1 MRIRLIEASLVALL
15 LLISGRAAA
24 EELPS
29 VKVYKSPTCSCCSRW
44 ADQLSASGFE
54 VETVNVRDVVPIK
67 KQFRVPPQLGSCHTA
82 IVDGYVV
89 EGHVPIADILRL
101 LRERPDK
108 KGIGV
113 PGMPIGSPGMEGPDP
128 QPFKVYSFD
137 AEGNIE
143 EFASHSP

>member
-1 MRIRLIEASLVALL
+1 MSRSLVLACTLLLGALL
-15 LLISGRAAA
+15 PAAPLFA
-24 EELPS
+24 DATHI
-29 VKVYKSPTCSCCSRW
+29 KVYKSPTCSCCSRW
-44 ADQLSASGFE
+44 ADQLSASGFD
-54 VETVNVRDVVPIK
+54 VETVNVPDMAPIK
-67 KQFRVPPQLGSCHTA
+67 QQFRVPRQLGSCHTA
-82 IVDGYVV
+82 IVDGYVI

-128 QPFKVYSFD
+128 QPFKVYAFD
-137 AEGNIE
+137 AQGSIE

>member
-1 MRIRLIEASLVALL
+1 MRIRLIYAALL
-15 LLISGRAAA
+15 SLLLSISGLAAA
-24 EELPS
+24 EELPG

-54 VETVNVRDVVPIK
+54 VETINVDNVVPIK
-67 KQFRVPPQLGSCHTA
+67 QQYGVPRQLGSCHTA
-82 IVDGYVV
+82 IVDGYVI

-101 LRERPDK
+101 LRERPDT

-128 QPFKVYSFD
+128 QAFKVYAFD
-137 AEGNIE
+137 AQGTTE

>member
-1 MRIRLIEASLVALL
+1 MRIRLIKTALL
-15 LLISGRAAA
+15 TLLLVTSGWAAA
-24 EELPS
+24 EELPG
-29 VKVYKSPTCSCCSRW
+29 VKVYKSPTCSCCTKW
-44 ADQLSASGFE
+44 ADQLRASGFE

-82 IVDGYVV
+82 IVDGYVI

-128 QPFKVYSFD
+128 QPFKVYAFD
-137 AEGNIE
+137 AQGNIE